1 VKDRT
6 NNPGSGGA
14 PGAPGTT
21 SLGLLDGLRAQH
33 AGAWRRLAL
42 LYGPLVYGWCRGRG
56 VPPEDAE
63 DVLQEVFLVVANR
76 IGDFRHDRP
85 GDSFR
90 GWLWGITRNKLGD
103 WLRRRAN
110 HETAVGGTDAHR
122 RLQEEPAAPDTDGT
136 TAYPEGGEPG
146 DLYRRALDV
155 IRPEFEERSWKAFWR
170 VVVEGQCPADVARDL
185 GITRNA
191 VYIAKSRVL
200 HRLREALGE
209 HG

>member
-1 VKDRT
+1 VTDRP
-6 NNPGSGGA
+6 NIPGSGGT

-21 SLGLLDGLRAQH
+21 SLGLLEGLRAQD
-33 AGAWRRLAL
+33 AGAWRRLAQ

-90 GWLWGITRNKLGD
+90 GWLWGITRHKLGD

-122 RLQEEPAAPDTDGT
+122 RLQEEPAAPDSDSA
-136 TAYPEGGEPG
+136 AYPQGGEPG

-155 IRPEFEERSWKAFWR
+155 IRPEFEERSWQAFWR
-170 VVVEGQCPADVARDL
+170 VAVEGQSPTDVARDL
-185 GITRNA
+185 GMTRNA

-209 HG
+209 EG